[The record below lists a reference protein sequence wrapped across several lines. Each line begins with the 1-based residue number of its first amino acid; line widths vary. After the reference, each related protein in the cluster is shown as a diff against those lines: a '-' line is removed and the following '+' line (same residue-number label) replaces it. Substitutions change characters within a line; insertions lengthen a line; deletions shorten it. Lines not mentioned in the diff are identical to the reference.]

1 LVKQVVQQ
9 FKRIRRPIDGILLLD
24 KPQGMSSNQALQR
37 VKHLY
42 QAEKAGHTGSL
53 DPLATGLL
61 PICLGEATKYSQ
73 HLLDANKVYRTRM
86 RLGQKTTTADAE
98 GDVIQECDVPFFDE
112 ITIEKVLAQFR
123 GTIQQVPS
131 MYSALK
137 KDGKPLYELA
147 RQGIEIAREPRTIHI
162 YRLELLHVEPLYWE
176 LEVACSKGTYI
187 RNLVEDI
194 GDALGCGA
202 HVSELRRI
210 ASGCFTLNEQLSLPY
225 LQELAEQGMAQL
237 DALLLPAWAAI
248 ADKPKVTV
256 TDNTAYYLLHGNPV
270 RVNHLPEN
278 EDVLIFD
285 EQQRFL
291 GLGCMNDD
299 GLLAPKRLLKTNH

>member
-1 LVKQVVQQ
+1 MSKQPQIKRVK
-9 FKRIRRPIDGILLLD
+9 RPIDGILLLD
-24 KPQGMSSNQALQR
+24 KPQGMTSNHALQR
-37 VKHLY
+37 VKHLF

-73 HLLDANKVYRTRM
+73 HLLEADKVYQTRM

-98 GDVIQECDVPFFDE
+98 GEIIAEHQVPSLDVAQ
-112 ITIEKVLAQFR
+112 IEQVLAKFR
-123 GTIQQVPS
+123 GTIQQIPS

-147 RQGIEIAREPRTIHI
+147 RQGIEIAREPRTVHI
-162 YRLELLHVEPLYWE
+162 YRLELLKVEPLYWE

-194 GDALGCGA
+194 GEAIGCGA
-202 HVSELRRI
+202 HVAELRRL
-210 ASGCFTLNEQLSLPY
+210 ASGCFQLDERLSLDY
-225 LQELAEQGMAQL
+225 LQQLADEQGVSAL
-237 DALLLPAWAAI
+237 DQLLLAPWAAI
-248 ADKPKVTV
+248 ADKPKVTLSENA
-256 TDNTAYYLLHGNPV
+256 TYYILHGNPV
-270 RVNHLPEN
+270 RVNNLPMD

-285 EQQRFL
+285 AEQRFL
-291 GLGCMNDD
+291 GLGYMNDD
-299 GLLAPKRLLKTNH
+299 GLLAPKRLLKTAY

>member
-1 LVKQVVQQ
+1 MKQVVKQV
-9 FKRIRRPIDGILLLD
+9 KRIRRPIDGILLFD

-37 VKHLY
+37 VKYLY
-42 QAEKAGHTGSL
+42 NAEKAGHTGSL

-86 RLGQKTTTADAE
+86 RLGQKTSTADAE
-98 GDVIQECDVPFFDE
+98 GEIIEERPVPHFDQA
-112 ITIEKVLAQFR
+112 TIDAVLAKFT
-123 GTIQQVPS
+123 GTIQQIPS

-147 RQGIEIAREPRTIHI
+147 RQGIEVAREPRTIHI
-162 YRLELLHVEPLYWE
+162 YRLQLLAVEPLYWE

-187 RNLVEDI
+187 RNLVEDM
-194 GDALGCGA
+194 GEMLGCGA
-202 HVSELRRI
+202 HVSELRRL
-210 ASGCFTLNEQLSLPY
+210 ASGCFSLDEQLTLDY
-225 LQELAEQGMAQL
+225 LQQVAEQGYQAL

-248 ADKPKVTV
+248 ADKPKVTL
-256 TDNTAYYLLHGNPV
+256 TETTTYYLLHGNPV
-270 RVNHLPEN
+270 RVNQLPED

-285 EQQRFL
+285 DQQRFL
-291 GLGCMNDD
+291 GLGYMNDD
-299 GLLAPKRLLKTNH
+299 GLLAPKRLLKTS

>member
-1 LVKQVVQQ
+1 MTKQPQI
-9 FKRIRRPIDGILLLD
+9 KRVRRPIDGILLLD
-24 KPQGMSSNQALQR
+24 KPQGMTSNYALQR
-37 VKHLY
+37 VKHLFN
-42 QAEKAGHTGSL
+42 AEKAGHTGSL

-73 HLLDANKVYRTRM
+73 HLLDADKVYRTRM

-98 GDVIQECDVPFFDE
+98 GEVIEEKSVPTLNAE
-112 ITIEKVLAQFR
+112 QIEQVLARFR

-147 RQGIEIAREPRTIHI
+147 RKGIEVAREPRTVQI
-162 YRLELLHVEPLYWE
+162 YRLELLNVDPLYWE

-194 GDALGCGA
+194 GDVLGCGA
-202 HVSELRRI
+202 HVAELRRL
-210 ASGCFTLNEQLSLPY
+210 ASGCFQLDEHLTLESL
-225 LQELAEQGMAQL
+225 QQIADEQGLAGL
-237 DALLLPAWAAI
+237 DELLLAPWAAI
-248 ADKPKVTV
+248 ADKPRVTLS
-256 TDNTAYYLLHGNPV
+256 DNASYYILHGNPV
-270 RVNHLPEN
+270 RVNNLPIN

-285 EQQRFL
+285 AQNRFL
-291 GLGCMNDD
+291 GVGYMNDD
-299 GLLAPKRLLKTNH
+299 GLLAPRRLLKTSY

>member
-1 LVKQVVQQ
+1 MQQVK
-9 FKRIRRPIDGILLLD
+9 RPRRPIDGILLFD

-37 VKHLY
+37 VKYLY

-73 HLLDANKVYRTRM
+73 HLLEANKVYRTIM
-86 RLGQKTTTADAE
+86 RLGQKTSTADAE
-98 GDVIQECDVPFFDE
+98 GEIIQECDVPVFDLPD
-112 ITIEKVLAQFR
+112 IEKVLAQFR

-147 RQGIEIAREPRTIHI
+147 RKGIEIAREPRTIHI
-162 YRLELLHVEPLYWE
+162 YRLELLRVEPLYWE

-194 GDALGCGA
+194 GDMLGCGA
-202 HVSELRRI
+202 HVSELRRTET
-210 ASGCFTLNEQLSLPY
+210 GCFSLEP
-225 LQELAEQGMAQL
+225 QSITL
-237 DALLLPAWAAI
+237 DALQKLEQEQGLNALDAILLPPWAAI
-248 ADKPKVTV
+248 ADKPRVTL
-256 TDNTAYYLLHGNPV
+256 TGHSAYYLLHGNPV
-270 RVNHLPEN
+270 QVSHLPQD

-285 EQQRFL
+285 DQQHFL
-291 GLGCMNDD
+291 GLGYMNDD
-299 GLLAPKRLLKTNH
+299 GLLAPKRLLKTAY

>member
-1 LVKQVVQQ
+1 MKQVVKQI
-9 FKRIRRPIDGILLLD
+9 KRIRRPIDGILLFD

-37 VKHLY
+37 VKYLY
-42 QAEKAGHTGSL
+42 NAEKAGHTGSL

-73 HLLDANKVYRTRM
+73 HLLDADKVYRTRM

-98 GDVIQECDVPFFDE
+98 GEIIQERAVPDFDQA
-112 ITIEKVLAQFR
+112 TIDAVLAKFT
-123 GTIQQVPS
+123 GTIQQIPS

-147 RQGIEIAREPRTIHI
+147 RQGIEVAREPRTIHI
-162 YRLELLHVEPLYWE
+162 YRLQLLAVEPLYWE
-176 LEVACSKGTYI
+176 LEVSCSKGTYI

-194 GDALGCGA
+194 GEMLGCGA
-202 HVSELRRI
+202 HVSELRRL
-210 ASGCFTLNEQLSLPY
+210 ASGCFELDEQLTLEY
-225 LQELAEQGMAQL
+225 VQQIAEQGYQAL

-248 ADKPKVTV
+248 ADKPKVTL
-256 TDNTAYYLLHGNPV
+256 TETTTYYLLHGNPV
-270 RVNHLPEN
+270 RVNHLPED

-285 EQQRFL
+285 YQQRFL
-291 GLGCMNDD
+291 GLGYMNDD
-299 GLLAPKRLLKTNH
+299 GLLAPKRLLKTS

>member
-1 LVKQVVQQ
+1 VKQVVKQV
-9 FKRIRRPIDGILLLD
+9 KRIRRPIDGILLFD

-37 VKHLY
+37 VKYLY
-42 QAEKAGHTGSL
+42 NAEKAGHTGSL

-86 RLGQKTTTADAE
+86 RLGQKTSTADAE
-98 GDVIQECDVPFFDE
+98 GEIIEERPVPHFDQA
-112 ITIEKVLAQFR
+112 TIDAVLAKFT
-123 GTIQQVPS
+123 GTIQQIPS

-147 RQGIEIAREPRTIHI
+147 RQGIEVAREPRTIHI
-162 YRLELLHVEPLYWE
+162 YRLQLLAVEPLYWE

-187 RNLVEDI
+187 RNLVEDM
-194 GDALGCGA
+194 GEMLGCGA
-202 HVSELRRI
+202 HVSELRRL
-210 ASGCFTLNEQLSLPY
+210 ASGCFSLDEQLTLDY
-225 LQELAEQGMAQL
+225 LQQVAEQGYQAL

-248 ADKPKVTV
+248 ADKPKVTL
-256 TDNTAYYLLHGNPV
+256 TETTTYYLLHGNPV
-270 RVNHLPEN
+270 RVNQLPED

-285 EQQRFL
+285 DQQRFL
-291 GLGCMNDD
+291 GLGYMNDD
-299 GLLAPKRLLKTNH
+299 GLLAPKRLLKTS